1 MIAPGPVK
9 TEITNHIPNQEI
21 KELLTEYVKEK
32 SIDVVD
38 IASAVEYALSLP
50 KNANIDELII
60 STTSNQ

>member
-32 SIDVVD
+32 GIDVVD